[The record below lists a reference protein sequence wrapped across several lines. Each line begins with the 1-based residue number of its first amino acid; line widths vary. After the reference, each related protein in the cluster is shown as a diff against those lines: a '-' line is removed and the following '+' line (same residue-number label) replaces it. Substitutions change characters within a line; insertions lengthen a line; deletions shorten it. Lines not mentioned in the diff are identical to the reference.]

1 MPPPPPIISQETAQ
15 YRIPGQLIP
24 APPPAVYPGQFPVG
38 PPPIPRGSYN
48 PATYP
53 ASYQM
58 GTFMESGYRSPLHA
72 NPMHGNPMY
81 ENPMYGG
88 GYGRY

>member
-1 MPPPPPIISQETAQ
+1 
-15 YRIPGQLIP
+15 
-24 APPPAVYPGQFPVG
+24 
-38 PPPIPRGSYN
+38 
-48 PATYP
+48 
-53 ASYQM
+53 M